1 MKHVDPPAE
10 PEPEKSEN
18 EKPLPFDI
26 SGVGPATE
34 KNPLEAKTLSG
45 DIRDMILTHIRSM
58 TVPWAMLNEKE
69 QSDKIYAATQ
79 AGQDLVRQ
87 CLHVIAANKL
97 PALHVSVGAYK
108 VDKHL
113 EVKLAVS
120 PSVANIT
127 ALAQHAN
134 ITALAQHG
142 NGAAL
147 AQHGNGAALLILA
160 EPQDYYGERAPAKA
174 KKDQPKL
181 PLGGKDDDD

>member
-1 MKHVDPPAE
+1 MSNVDQQPG
-10 PEPEKSEN
+10 EPEK

-34 KNPLEAKTLSG
+34 NNPLEAKTLSG

-58 TVPWAMLNEKE
+58 TVPWPLLNEQE
-69 QSDKIYAATQ
+69 QADKIMAAEN
-79 AGQDLVRQ
+79 AGRDLVRQ
-87 CLHVIAANKL
+87 CLQVIATNKF

-108 VDKHL
+108 VDKTL

-127 ALAQHAN
+127 S
-134 ITALAQHG
+134 
-142 NGAAL
+142 L

-160 EPQDYYGERAPAKA
+160 EPQDYYGERAPAKPS
-174 KKDQPKL
+174 KDQPKFTFNETD
-181 PLGGKDDDD
+181 KD

>member
-1 MKHVDPPAE
+1 MKHVEPSNE
-10 PEPEKSEN
+10 PEPEKPEPEKPENEKPENEKPEN

-87 CLHVIAANKL
+87 CLHVIATNKL
-97 PALHVSVGAYK
+97 PALHVRVGAYK
-108 VDKHL
+108 VDKNF

-127 ALAQHAN
+127 ALAK
-134 ITALAQHG
+134 
-142 NGAAL
+142 
-147 AQHGNGAALLILA
+147 HGNGAALLILA
-160 EPQDYYGERAPAKA
+160 EPQDYYGERKPEKA

-181 PLGGKDDDD
+181 PLEDGGDDD